1 MAAQQDAPATQPPV
15 QTTPRR
21 NDSSDKA
28 RRILVPGGNC
38 QQTAHADR
46 AAVLLNG
53 EAYFAAFHQAL
64 LKARNQVFILGWDIH
79 SKVELLRGEA
89 AQVADAKGLPTR
101 LGPLLDHVARNN
113 PELDIHIL
121 IWNFSVLL
129 ALEREPSLLF
139 NLGWAPHPR
148 IRFHLDDEHPLGAS
162 HHQKIVVIDGQTAF
176 CGGIDLTHYRW
187 DTSEHLPHDPR
198 RTTPAGDSYAPFHD
212 AMMLV
217 DGQAATALAE
227 LCATRWERATWEMVA
242 VQTNAGSDTWPES
255 IQPWF
260 ENLDVA
266 IARTEPEYKS
276 RQEVREVEALY
287 LDAFQAARRC
297 IFIENQYFT
306 SPILCRALEKRL
318 QDKHGP
324 EVVIILPKTIQGW
337 LGNKVMEAKRGRILY
352 RLTAADKHGRLRL
365 RHPWVKDQSKQGV
378 MVHAKLMT
386 VDDKLLRVGS
396 SNLCNRSLGLD
407 TECDL
412 AVEALNTR
420 QEAGVRR
427 LRNELLA
434 EHFGVSPDRVDALT
448 AKTSSVVQVVDE
460 LSALADQASMHRGLG
475 PLEMQEEQFP
485 ELVSE
490 SEILDPERPLE
501 MDRLMDVFVPDEQ
514 SPRNGWLHANWMW
527 LALSVLALVGLAA
540 TWRFTSLSDY
550 ANREAL
556 AGLMQGMVQGW
567 SVYPL
572 LVLAFLIGGLVM
584 FPVTV
589 LIGATA
595 ILLEPLPALLTAFV
609 GTQLSAAIGY
619 GAGMRLGRKRIQR
632 MAGHRLNR
640 ISKHLARH
648 GLISVAVLRNLPIA
662 PFTIINFVAG
672 ASHIRF
678 FDYVLGT
685 LLGMAP
691 GILAV
696 TIFTDR
702 LLAFLK
708 KPDLGNIVTM
718 VGAVLFLILA
728 TRWLKRRL
736 S

>member
-1 MAAQQDAPATQPPV
+1 MPDKSLKIIQPDKNCWQAA
-15 QTTPRR
+15 R
-21 NDSSDKA
+21 
-28 RRILVPGGNC
+28 
-38 QQTAHADR
+38 ADR
-46 AAVLLNG
+46 AALLLNG
-53 EAYFAAFHQAL
+53 EAYFAAFHQAV
-64 LKARNQVFILGWDIH
+64 LKARKQVFILGWDIH
-79 SKVELLRGEA
+79 SKVELLRGDA
-89 AQVADAKGLPTR
+89 ADRARAEGLPTR
-101 LGPLLDHVARNN
+101 LGHLLDHMARSN
-113 PELDIHIL
+113 PDLDIRIL
-121 IWNFSVLL
+121 IWNFSMLL
-129 ALEREPSLLF
+129 SLEREPSLLF

-148 IRFHLDDEHPLGAS
+148 IHFRLDDEHPFGAS
-162 HHQKIVVIDGQTAF
+162 HHQKIVVVDGQTAF
-176 CGGIDLTHYRW
+176 CGGLDLTHYRW
-187 DTSEHLPHDPR
+187 DTSEHLPDDPR
-198 RTTPAGDSYAPFHD
+198 RTTPAGDRYAPFHD

-217 DGQAATALAE
+217 DGQAAAALAE
-227 LCATRWERATWEMVA
+227 LCATRWERATRKKV
-242 VQTNAGSDTWPES
+242 VVRTNAGSDAWPES
-255 IQPWF
+255 IHPWF
-260 ENLDVA
+260 EDVDVA

-276 RQEVREVEALY
+276 RQEIREVEALY

-306 SPILCRALEKRL
+306 SPVLCRALEERL
-318 QDKHGP
+318 QEEQGP

-337 LGNKVMEAKRGRILY
+337 LGNKIMEAKRGRILN
-352 RLTAADKHGRLRL
+352 RLIAADKHGRLRL
-365 RHPWVKDQSKQGV
+365 RHPWVGDQPKQGV
-378 MVHAKLMT
+378 MVHAKLMV

-412 AVEALNTR
+412 AIEAHTTR

-434 EHFGVSPDRVDALT
+434 EHCGVSPDRVDALT
-448 AKTSSVVQVVDE
+448 AKTQSIVQVVDE
-460 LSALADQASMHRGLG
+460 LSALADQETIHRGLG
-475 PLEMQEEQFP
+475 PLEAQEEQFP

-501 MDRLMDVFVPDEQ
+501 MDRLMDAFIPDHQ
-514 SPRNGWLHANWMW
+514 SSQDGWLRANWLW
-527 LALSVLALVGLAA
+527 LALGAVAIAGLAA
-540 TWRFTSLSDY
+540 AWRFTPLSDF

-556 AGLMQGMVQGW
+556 AGLMQGAALGW
-567 SVYPL
+567 GLYPL
-572 LVLAFLIGGLVM
+572 LLLAFVIGGLAM

-595 ILLEPLPALLTAFV
+595 IMLEPLPALLTAFA
-609 GTQLSAAIGY
+609 GTQLSAAAGY
-619 GAGMRLGRKRIQR
+619 GAGMRLGRKRIQH
-632 MAGHRLNR
+632 MAGSRLNR

-648 GLISVAVLRNLPIA
+648 GLVSVAVIRTLPIA
-662 PFTIINFVAG
+662 PFTIVNLVAG

-678 FDYVLGT
+678 LDYVLGT

-708 KPDLGNIVTM
+708 KPDLGNILIM
-718 VGAVLFLILA
+718 VGAVLFLALV

-736 S
+736 T

>member
-1 MAAQQDAPATQPPV
+1 MPKTSFPILQPK
-15 QTTPRR
+15 R
-21 NDSSDKA
+21 
-28 RRILVPGGNC
+28 NC
-38 QQTAHADR
+38 QQTVHADR

-53 EAYFAAFHQAL
+53 EAYFAAFHQTV
-64 LKARNQVFILGWDIH
+64 LKARKQVFILGWDIH
-79 SKVELLRGEA
+79 SKVELLRGDA
-89 AQVADAKGLPTR
+89 ADRARAKGLPTR
-101 LGPLLDHVARNN
+101 LGPLLDHMARNT
-113 PELDIHIL
+113 PDLDIRIL
-121 IWNFSVLL
+121 IWNFSMLL
-129 ALEREPSLLF
+129 GLEREPRLLF

-148 IRFHLDDEHPLGAS
+148 IHFHLDDEHPLGAS

-187 DTSEHLPHDPR
+187 DTSEHVPDDPR
-198 RTTPAGDSYAPFHD
+198 RTTPAGDRYAPFHD

-227 LCATRWERATWEMVA
+227 LCATRWERATREKVA
-242 VQTNAGSDTWPES
+242 VQTNAGSDIWPEP

-260 ENLDVA
+260 EGVDVA

-276 RQEVREVEALY
+276 RQEIREVEALF
-287 LDAFQAARRC
+287 LDVFQAARRC

-306 SPILCRALEKRL
+306 SPVLCRVLEERL
-318 QDKHGP
+318 QEEQGP

-337 LGNKVMEAKRGRILY
+337 LGNKVMEAKRGRILN
-352 RLTAADKHGRLRL
+352 RLIAADKHGRLRL
-365 RHPWVKDQSKQGV
+365 RHPWVGDQPKQGV
-378 MVHAKLMT
+378 MVHAKLMV
-386 VDDKLLRVGS
+386 VDDRLLRVGS

-412 AVEALNTR
+412 AIEAHTTR

-434 EHFGVSPDRVDALT
+434 EHCGVSPDRVDALT
-448 AKTSSVVQVVDE
+448 AKTGSVVRALDE
-460 LSALADQASMHRGLG
+460 LSALADQKKIPRGLG
-475 PLEMQEEQFP
+475 PLEAQEEQFP

-501 MDRLMDVFVPDEQ
+501 MDRLMDVFVPDDQ
-514 SPRNGWLHANWMW
+514 SPQDGWLRANW
-527 LALSVLALVGLAA
+527 LRLVLGAVAIAGLAA
-540 TWRFTSLSDY
+540 AWRFTPLSDFL
-550 ANREAL
+550 NREAL
-556 AGLMQGMVQGW
+556 AGLMRGAASGW
-567 SVYPL
+567 GVYPL
-572 LVLAFLIGGLVM
+572 LLLAFLIGGLSM

-595 ILLEPLPALLTAFV
+595 ILLEPLPALLTAFA
-609 GTQLSAAIGY
+609 GSQIGAAAGY

-632 MAGHRLNR
+632 IAGNRLNR
-640 ISKHLARH
+640 VSKHLARH
-648 GLISVAVLRNLPIA
+648 GLVSVAVIRTLPIA
-662 PFTIINFVAG
+662 PFTIVNLVAG

-696 TIFTDR
+696 TFFTDR
-702 LLAFLK
+702 LLAFLNH
-708 KPDLGNIVTM
+708 PDLVNILAM
-718 VGAVLFLILA
+718 VGAVVFLTLA

-736 S
+736 T